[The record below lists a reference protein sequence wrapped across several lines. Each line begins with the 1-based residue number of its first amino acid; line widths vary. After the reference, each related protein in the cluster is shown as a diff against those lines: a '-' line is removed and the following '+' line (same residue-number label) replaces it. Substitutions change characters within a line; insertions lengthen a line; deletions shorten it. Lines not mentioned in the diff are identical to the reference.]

1 MAAGANQLNSTL
13 QDTSV
18 PHITVTANDPSINLE
33 GSDTGIK
40 DISSTQPPR
49 NTATRHSSD
58 NCDPEIKIKPVN
70 HLPARGQIESTVLA
84 AHIDKQNLHEKVVK
98 NSQQGIESS
107 SAQWAES
114 HETKWKT
121 QEAQYQD
128 RVNENYEHRRYL
140 ITHNK
145 DYFQECLIEKRL
157 NYQFKPK
164 MKQVETSDLQ
174 FSLSMY
180 TDLDVLDEDNK
191 FICEACT
198 VQNQCMY
205 ICP

>member
-1 MAAGANQLNSTL
+1 MTNHLNSTS

-18 PHITVTANDPSINLE
+18 PHIIVTANDPSINLE

-40 DISSTQPPR
+40 DIPSIQAPR
-49 NTATRHSSD
+49 NTATRHNSD
-58 NCDPEIKIKPVN
+58 NSDPEIKIKPVN
-70 HLPARGQIESTVLA
+70 HLPARGQVESTVLA
-84 AHIDKQNLHEKVVK
+84 AHIDKQNLHEKVIK
-98 NSQQGIESS
+98 NSQGIEST

-114 HETKWKT
+114 QETKLKN

-128 RVNENYEHRRYL
+128 RVKENYEQHKYL

-157 NYQFKPK
+157 NYQFKPE
-164 MKQVETSDLQ
+164 MKQAETSDVQ
-174 FSLSMY
+174 FSLSLY